1 MTARCFAIMLLSM
14 AVLRHL
20 YIELHIHMTSRGGFA
35 AILTFHVCLQ
45 DLQLE
50 ALRSTELSGGMGR
63 PGSSE
68 DLASP
73 PSLGS
78 VGKTGSGIH
87 PELVD
92 LTCMLSPGS
101 SNSQEGQR
109 DEVGLHASAGG
120 ALQLLFPSLQD
131 LECLHRPLS
140 TELLGICQPGLLW
153 QH

>member
-1 MTARCFAIMLLSM
+1 MGANLHPYLPLQTLFA
-14 AVLRHL
+14 
-20 YIELHIHMTSRGGFA
+20 T
-35 AILTFHVCLQ
+35 ILTCQVCLQ

-50 ALRSTELSGGMGR
+50 ALRSTELLGGVGR

-73 PSLGS
+73 HSLGS

-109 DEVGLHASAGG
+109 DEVGLCTSA
-120 ALQLLFPSLQD
+120 
-131 LECLHRPLS
+131 
-140 TELLGICQPGLLW
+140 
-153 QH
+153 

>member
-1 MTARCFAIMLLSM
+1 MCQLCR
-14 AVLRHL
+14 
-20 YIELHIHMTSRGGFA
+20 
-35 AILTFHVCLQ
+35 Q

-50 ALRSTELSGGMGR
+50 ALRSTELSGGVGR

-92 LTCMLSPGS
+92 LTCMLSP
-101 SNSQEGQR
+101 EDQR
-109 DEVGLHASAGG
+109 DEVCVCNTIGSST
-120 ALQLLFPSLQD
+120 LLSLLPFSQ
-131 LECLHRPLS
+131 HMSS
-140 TELLGICQPGLLW
+140 TCSC
-153 QH
+153 HHVT